1 MDIDKPL
8 TDPTFG
14 VNLELVRQCRD
25 AGASTAEAKSIY
37 MTSRKIAEDM
47 VGNDTLEDKIRQR
60 CVVAT
65 GDPQFHKLLVFK
77 NEAVRAGLAALQ
89 HGATIFTDIRM
100 VREGIQKQG
109 HTSDVVCVLD
119 GSGELAEREGITR
132 TSAGFLTYSCSLNS
146 SIVVIGNA
154 PSALITV
161 CRLIDRGIRPALV
174 IATPVGFVNAA
185 HSKQMLREKSIPS
198 ITTEGTR
205 GGTPVAVAAI
215 NEIIALL
222 SQEVISSEPITQ
234 RPRK

>member
-1 MDIDKPL
+1 MDIDRDL
-8 TDPTFG
+8 TEPTFG
-14 VNLELVRQCRD
+14 VNPELVKQCRD

-37 MTSRKIAEDM
+37 MTSRRIAESI
-47 VGNDTLEDKIRQR
+47 VGNSTLEDKVRQR

-77 NEAVRAGLAALQ
+77 NEPMRAGLAALR

-100 VREGIQKQG
+100 VREGIQRHG

-119 GSGELAEREGITR
+119 GSEELAAREEITR
-132 TSAGFLTYSCSLNS
+132 TSAGFLTYSRSLHG

-161 CRLIDRGIRPALV
+161 CKLIDRGICPALV

-185 HSKQMLREKSIPS
+185 YSKQMLRERNVPS
-198 ITTEGTR
+198 ITTRGTR
-205 GGTPVAVAAI
+205 GGTPVAVAAT
-215 NEIIALL
+215 NEIIALF
-222 SQEVISSEPITQ
+222 SQGGSQ
-234 RPRK
+234 Q